1 MADDTWTVQAALDW
15 CRNYL
20 QAHDDENP
28 RRSAEALLAEVT
40 GLSRVELYVYFDRP
54 LTDEER
60 AQLREDLKRRGQ
72 GEPLQYVVGETGFR
86 HIIVQTAKGV
96 LIPRPETEV
105 LVGCVLDWAAAQD
118 MPAAEMH
125 ALEVGCGTGCIAC
138 SLAKEA
144 GMQVLATDIAPE
156 ALECTRRNVE
166 TLHLDELV
174 EVREADCAEDIEGSF
189 DILVSNPPYV
199 PRDLLEEIPA
209 EVADFEPHLALDG
222 GADGLDFFRRLLP
235 QVNRL
240 LRSGGL
246 FACELHE
253 TTLETAAALAEQ
265 AGLVDISI
273 TEDLAGRPR
282 VLCAVAAEAS

>member
-28 RRSAEALLAEVT
+28 RRSAEVLLADVT
-40 GLSRVELYVYFDRP
+40 GLSRVELYAYFDRP
-54 LTDEER
+54 LSDEER
-60 AQLREDLKRRGQ
+60 ADLREALKRRGQ

-105 LVGCVLDWAAAQD
+105 LVGCVLDWAAAQKT
-118 MPAAEMH
+118 PAAEMH
-125 ALEVGCGTGCIAC
+125 VLEVGCGTGCIAC

-144 GMQVLATDIAPE
+144 GMQVVATDIAPE

-166 TLHLDELV
+166 TLHLDDLV
-174 EVREADCAEDIEGSF
+174 EIRESDCATGIDGAF
-189 DILVSNPPYV
+189 DILISNPPYI
-199 PRDLLEEIPA
+199 PTDLLEEIPA
-209 EVADFEPHLALDG
+209 EVADFEPRLALDG

-235 QVNRL
+235 EADRL

-246 FACELHE
+246 LACELHE
-253 TTLETAAALAEQ
+253 TTLEEASELAGK
-265 AGLVDISI
+265 AGLVDISV
-273 TEDLAGRPR
+273 TEDLAGKPR
-282 VLCAVAAEAS
+282 VLLACRR